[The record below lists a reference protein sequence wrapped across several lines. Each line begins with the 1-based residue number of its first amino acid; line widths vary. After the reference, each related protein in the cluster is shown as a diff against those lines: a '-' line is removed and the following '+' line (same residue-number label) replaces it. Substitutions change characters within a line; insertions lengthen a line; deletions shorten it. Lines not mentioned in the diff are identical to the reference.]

1 MNDFDIP
8 LNNESPLTAS
18 PQELVPSSALDG
30 KDLVSQGSL
39 SSSNSSMLPT
49 LEEDI
54 LRYEMEDLKLSNY
67 QIESNDASSGGKHIS
82 LLGSDGNTGTATGVF
97 NGEAGTY
104 EVNVGFYDENDGV
117 SAADITVAGD
127 TQSFSF
133 DEDLP
138 GNAAVAKALTSRT
151 TMEEIEL
158 QPGDAFEIK
167 GKANSGEF
175 ARFDYVDFVPT
186 DSPTDTDGEM
196 KSPTPISGVEP
207 DTDGEM
213 KSPTPISDTHTDGE
227 VKSPTPIGDTDADG
241 EVKSPTSTIG
251 DTDTD
256 GEVKSP
262 TSTIGDTDT
271 DGEVKSPTPI
281 SGVEPDTDGEVK
293 SPTPISGV
301 EPDTG
306 GEVKSPTSTIG
317 DTDADTF
324 YVSQKGSDDNPGT
337 KEQPWK
343 TIDYAVGKDSVVE
356 AGDTILV
363 QPGTY
368 KELITL
374 EKSGNE
380 KLGHITLKADGDV
393 TLRDPDPKEGG
404 FREGVIQSANQGH
417 WIIDGFRI
425 ENTSWAGI
433 SLRDANNM
441 IVQNNHTFET
451 GASGIIVLPESYYK
465 GGEAEVTS
473 KNIKVLD
480 NKIERANWRWTG
492 RGDENGTQE
501 ALSIWGVDG
510 FEVAN
515 NIVKEATR
523 EGIDIKTG
531 SRNGSVHNNTVTG
544 AAKISGTAKGYNG
557 GPAIYVDGN
566 RADTFNVDIYNN
578 VVYKN
583 ASEGIA
589 INDEEPGA
597 GDVKDIRVFNN
608 LVYDNGTKGVNSGA
622 GIMVGSNV
630 EDVEITNNTL
640 SGNVQSFTID
650 GSDFFEGNIIDN
662 VVLRNNIFANP
673 SYRNGFIED
682 AKDVILDNNL
692 FTDSVDKMFEE
703 GSGVENIKETNNL
716 QVKSVGFSDS
726 KANDYHLN
734 SDSPAV
740 DTGTN
745 TIPSYLSTDK
755 DGKQRK
761 IGKAVDIGTFEYGTS
776 SGSQSTPINTGTSKK
791 SDDKMKNTVDKDSSD
806 EEEIVLRNRFF

>member
-8 LNNESPLTAS
+8 LNNEAQLTTTS
-18 PQELVPSSALDG
+18 QELVPTSALDG
-30 KDLVSQGSL
+30 KDLVSNGSL
-39 SSSNSSMLPT
+39 STSNSSMLPT
-49 LEEDI
+49 SEEDI
-54 LRYEMEDLKLSNY
+54 LRYEIEELKLSNY
-67 QIESNDASSGGKHIS
+67 QIETNDVSSGGKHIS
-82 LLGSDGNTGTATGVF
+82 LLGSDSNTGTATGVF
-97 NGEAGTY
+97 KGEAGTY
-104 EVNVGFYDENDGV
+104 QVNVGFYDENDGV

-133 DEDLP
+133 DKDLP
-138 GNAAVAKALTSRT
+138 GDAAVAKTLTSRT

-167 GKANSGEF
+167 GKANAGEY
-175 ARFDYVDFVPT
+175 ARFDYVEFVPT
-186 DSPTDTDGEM
+186 DSLTDTDTG
-196 KSPTPISGVEP
+196 K
-207 DTDGEM
+207 
-213 KSPTPISDTHTDGE
+213 E
-227 VKSPTPIGDTDADG
+227 VKSPTPTSADTN
-241 EVKSPTSTIG
+241 
-251 DTDTD
+251 
-256 GEVKSP
+256 
-262 TSTIGDTDT
+262 
-271 DGEVKSPTPI
+271 
-281 SGVEPDTDGEVK
+281 
-293 SPTPISGV
+293 
-301 EPDTG
+301 
-306 GEVKSPTSTIG
+306 
-317 DTDADTF
+317 ADTF

-337 KEQPWK
+337 KEKPWK
-343 TIDYAVGKDSVVE
+343 TIDYAVGKDSAVE

-374 EKSGNE
+374 EKSGSE
-380 KLGHITLKADGDV
+380 KLGHITLKADGKV
-393 TLRDPDPKEGG
+393 TLRDPDPKKGG

-465 GGEAEVTS
+465 GGEREVTS
-473 KNIKVLD
+473 KDIKVLD

-492 RGDENGTQE
+492 KGDTRGQQE

-544 AAKISGTAKGYNG
+544 AAKISGTSKGYNG

-566 RADTFNVDIYNN
+566 RANTFNVDIYNN
-578 VVYKN
+578 VVYEN
-583 ASEGIA
+583 TSEGIV

-608 LVYDNGTKGVNSGA
+608 VVYDNGTKGVNSGA

-630 EDVEITNNTL
+630 KDVEITNNTL
-640 SGNVQSFTID
+640 SGNVQSFVID
-650 GSDFFEGNIIDN
+650 GSDFFGGKKVDN

-673 SYRNGFIED
+673 DYRNGFIED
-682 AKDVILDNNL
+682 AKNVILDNNL
-692 FTDSVDKMFEE
+692 FPDSIDKMFEE

-716 QVKSVGFSDS
+716 EVKSVGFSDS
-726 KANDYHLN
+726 KANDYRLT
-734 SDSPAV
+734 SDSPAI

-745 TIPSYLSTDK
+745 SIPSYLTTDK

-761 IGKAVDIGTFEYGTS
+761 IGKAVDIGSFEYGTS
-776 SGSQSTPINTGTSKK
+776 SGSPTPINTGSSKK
-791 SDDKMKNTVDKDSSD
+791 SDDKDSSD
-806 EEEIVLRNRFF
+806 EEEIVLRNKFF